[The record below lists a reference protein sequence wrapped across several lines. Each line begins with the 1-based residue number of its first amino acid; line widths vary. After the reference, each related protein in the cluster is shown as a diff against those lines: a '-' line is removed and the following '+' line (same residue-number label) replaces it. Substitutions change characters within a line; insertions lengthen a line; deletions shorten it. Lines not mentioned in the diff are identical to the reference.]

1 LLYNRE
7 MNPSAGQ
14 IVGSFVLRNKIA
26 DGGMA
31 SVWAAEHVTLKREVA
46 VKFLATSAHD
56 EVAIERFALEAR
68 TIARVASAH
77 VPQVFDHGVTE
88 DGTPYIVMELLAG
101 TDLRSWVAESGC
113 LEVAQAV
120 RLVEQVCLALGAA
133 HEIGVVHRD
142 VKPENIILSGPSGS
156 FDVKLIDF
164 GIAKSLG
171 HLRNAPAITQAGMT
185 IGTPSYM
192 SPEQLT
198 SVSDVDERSDVW
210 SLAVV
215 AYWALTGKLPFDG
228 ETFAAVCLAITRG
241 HFTPPSELRS
251 GLPLT
256 LDGWFEKA
264 LSRDISERF
273 QSVDVMSRMLKVA
286 AADPAGWTR
295 ALPLV
300 TAVARPKS
308 ESDSDLAIVGLSHS
322 SGPSAAARPWRR
334 RARAIYA
341 AGGALLG
348 LVVVTS
354 LSLLPPRTTGART
367 DVPSL
372 PSAVALGETT
382 LPAPVPVALA
392 IPSATSTTVAPESSP
407 ERISNLPGDSRS
419 EPPLL
424 RREVAVTV
432 RPIEP
437 RGRVHTKPAVRLA
450 AIPNA
455 PPIRATLVPADTG
468 PVAPPDPSAWHP
480 SDDLGEP

>member
-1 LLYNRE
+1 
-7 MNPSAGQ
+7 MSPTAGQ

-46 VKFLATSAHD
+46 VKFLATSARD
-56 EVAIERFALEAR
+56 EVSVERFALEAR

-101 TDLRSWVAESGC
+101 TDLRSWVVDSGC
-113 LEVAQAV
+113 LDVGQVV
-120 RLVEQVCLALGAA
+120 RLVDQVCLALGAA

-142 VKPENIILSGPSGS
+142 VKPENIILSGPPGE
-156 FDVKLIDF
+156 FDAKLIDF

-198 SVSDVDERSDVW
+198 SACEVDERSDVW

-228 ETFAAVCLAITRG
+228 ETFAAVCIAITRG
-241 HFTPPSELRS
+241 HFTPPSEIRP
-251 GLPLT
+251 GLPLA
-256 LDGWFEKA
+256 LDGWFQKA

-273 QSVDVMSRMLKVA
+273 QSADIMSRMLKVA

-300 TAVARPKS
+300 AEPVRPKN
-308 ESDSDLAIVGLSHS
+308 ESDPDLVIAGLSHAS
-322 SGPSAAARPWRR
+322 RALPDARPWRR
-334 RARAIYA
+334 RARTMYA

-348 LVVVTS
+348 LVFIS
-354 LSLLPPRTTGART
+354 ALSLLPPRTTSARADVALPGT
-367 DVPSL
+367 TRVLGEAVPPAPPAPPASVRESGYAPPAPPPEAPSLVAAPTIEVRSVPSRRRAEVVAGS
-372 PSAVALGETT
+372 PSSSSREILRAKTAR
-382 LPAPVPVALA
+382 A
-392 IPSATSTTVAPESSP
+392 STVAAAPLSP
-407 ERISNLPGDSRS
+407 PAERRD
-419 EPPLL
+419 
-424 RREVAVTV
+424 
-432 RPIEP
+432 
-437 RGRVHTKPAVRLA
+437 A
-450 AIPNA
+450 AA
-455 PPIRATLVPADTG
+455 
-468 PVAPPDPSAWHP
+468 APPDPSAWHP